1 MERGE
6 RVAGRYELVKRL
18 GSGGMGEV
26 WAGRDHDL
34 HRDIA
39 LKLLVLNQETH
50 PDLPKR
56 FEREAVAA
64 AQINH
69 PNVAAL
75 YERGVQGSVLYIVLE
90 KVEGSSLG
98 DVILHEGC
106 LDPARAIAIASGICA
121 ALVAAHRAGVVHY
134 DIKPHNVMLTADGQV
149 KVVDFGIA
157 GFNRTPLPLART
169 TVLSPAGT
177 AEYAAPEQFLAE
189 RGDERSD
196 LYALGGVL
204 FAMLTGQ
211 PPFTGDGFMEVLQRK
226 LAEDTPRPD
235 TIRPGLPPAL
245 TALVTELLDRAP
257 ARRPQTAQQVQ
268 TCLSRLQ
275 TDPEAPETHTAIT
288 DVTPGGTDAVSPGG
302 HQSPLVQALA
312 SVSGPQEFG
321 AQLRVLRQRAN
332 GTWTEPRMAHAV
344 FSSEWPIGP
353 TDQARA
359 DTIVERWFSGASL
372 PARWAALERLVTALG
387 ARDDEVSAVRVAWTR
402 VIRSHPD
409 VPLTPDGPLG
419 PTGPRVTQPEPSLP
433 PRAPAARRRGRV
445 WRWLQ

>member
-1 MERGE
+1 MERGG
-6 RVAGRYELVKRL
+6 RIADRYELVKRL

-34 HRDIA
+34 HRNVA
-39 LKLLVLNQETH
+39 LKLLILNQGTH
-50 PDLPKR
+50 SDLPKR

-75 YERGVQGSVLYIVLE
+75 YERGVQGNVHYIVLE

-98 DVILHEGC
+98 DVILHDGR
-106 LDPARAIAIASGICA
+106 LDPARALAIADGICA

-157 GFNRTPLPLART
+157 GFNQTPLPLART
-169 TVLSPAGT
+169 TVLTPAGT

-226 LAEDTPRPD
+226 LAEDAPRPD

-245 TALVTELLDRAP
+245 TALVSELLDRVP
-257 ARRPQTAQQVQ
+257 DRRPQTAQQVQ
-268 TCLSRLQ
+268 TYLSRLQ
-275 TDPEAPETHTAIT
+275 RGPGAPKTSDRPPIPDAGPGSTVAI
-288 DVTPGGTDAVSPGG
+288 SPGG
-302 HQSPLVQALA
+302 LQSPLVQALA
-312 SVSGPQEFG
+312 SVSGPLEFG
-321 AQLRVLRQRAN
+321 AQLRVLRQRAD
-332 GTWTEPRMAHAV
+332 GTWTETRMAHAV
-344 FSSEWPIGP
+344 FSSEWPLDP
-353 TDQARA
+353 NDQARA
-359 DTIVERWFSGASL
+359 DTIVERWFNGASL

-387 ARDDEVSAVRVAWTR
+387 ARDDEVSAVRVAWIR
-402 VIRSHPD
+402 VISSHPD
-409 VPLTPDGPLG
+409 VPLTPDGSLG
-419 PTGPRVTQPEPSLP
+419 PTAPRATQPAPQPPSRP
-433 PRAPAARRRGRV
+433 PGRV
-445 WRWLQ
+445 WRWLR

>member
-1 MERGE
+1 MERGG
-6 RVAGRYELVKRL
+6 RIADRYELVKRL

-34 HRDIA
+34 HRDVA
-39 LKLLVLNQETH
+39 LKLLILNQATH

-75 YERGVQGSVLYIVLE
+75 YERGVQGNVLYIVLE

-98 DVILHEGC
+98 DVILHEGR
-106 LDPARAIAIASGICA
+106 LDPARALAIAGGICA

-157 GFNRTPLPLART
+157 GFNQTPLPLART
-169 TVLSPAGT
+169 TVLAPAGT

-226 LAEDTPRPD
+226 LAEDAPRPD
-235 TIRPGLPPAL
+235 TIRTGLPPAL
-245 TALVTELLDRAP
+245 ASLVTELLDRAP

-275 TDPEAPETHTAIT
+275 AGAEAPEALEVHPRIPDAG
-288 DVTPGGTDAVSPGG
+288 PGGTDTISPGG
-302 HQSPLVQALA
+302 LQPPLVQALA

-321 AQLRVLRQRAN
+321 AQLRVLRQRAD

-344 FSSEWPIGP
+344 FSSEWPIDP
-353 TDQARA
+353 ANQARA
-359 DTIVERWFSGASL
+359 DTIVERWFNGESL

-387 ARDDEVSAVRVAWTR
+387 ARDDEVSAVRVAW
-402 VIRSHPD
+402 IRIISSHPD
-409 VPLTPDGPLG
+409 VPLTPDGSLG
-419 PTGPRVTQPEPSLP
+419 PTE
-433 PRAPAARRRGRV
+433 PRATQREPQPPSRPRGRI
-445 WRWLQ
+445 WRWLR